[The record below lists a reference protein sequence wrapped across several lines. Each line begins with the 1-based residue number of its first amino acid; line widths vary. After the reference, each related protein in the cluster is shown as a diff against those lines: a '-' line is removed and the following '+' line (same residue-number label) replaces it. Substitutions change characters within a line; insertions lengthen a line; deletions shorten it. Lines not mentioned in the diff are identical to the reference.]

1 MKRIDLTGK
10 RFGKLT
16 AIKYVGNDRWLCKCD
31 CGNETEVLS
40 MNLRSAHT
48 KSCGCLKGTGIIGR
62 RVGQLVVIEKI
73 NNIQYLCKCDCGNV
87 AIRNYISLVDK
98 LTSSCDECSN
108 KKRAEAVKSKVF
120 VDGTMPCLIK
130 LDKKPTKANKSGIV
144 GVNWDKSRNKWQAS
158 IKLRGHRYNLGRFDD
173 IEDAI
178 AVRKEAEKLYFGSF
192 IEWYEEYKKRKG
204 TT

>member
-31 CGNETEVLS
+31 CGN
-40 MNLRSAHT
+40 
-48 KSCGCLKGTGIIGR
+48 
-62 RVGQLVVIEKI
+62 
-73 NNIQYLCKCDCGNV
+73 V
-87 AIRNYISLVDK
+87 AIRNYISLIDK
-98 LTSSCDECSN
+98 LTTSCDECSK